1 MPKASH
7 DSTTKTPDF
16 RGFSF
21 ALQER
26 GGRLELSALHHP
38 QYGPVFADWLSTEV
52 KRRIAGGKKQL
63 LARALGLNKKT
74 DLRILDATGGLG
86 RDAWTLA
93 ALGAQVTLC
102 ERNEV
107 VFKLL
112 SDAHRRAAEAAPE
125 TAQRLTLIHA
135 DARRLM
141 KQDWDAIHL
150 DPMFPHEGKTALPSK
165 ELQVLRELCGDD
177 SDAHA
182 LLADALPAAA
192 RIAVKRPL
200 TAPCLANL
208 KPQLTLKATQMR
220 YDIYLR

>member
-1 MPKASH
+1 M
-7 DSTTKTPDF
+7 
-16 RGFSF
+16 
-21 ALQER
+21 
-26 GGRLELSALHHP
+26 HHP
-38 QYGPVFADWLSTEV
+38 QYGPVVADWLNPET
-52 KRRIAGGKKQL
+52 KRRVAGGKKQL
-63 LARALGLNKKT
+63 LARALGVNKKPG
-74 DLRILDATGGLG
+74 LHILDATGGLG
-86 RDAWTLA
+86 RDAWTLS

-102 ERNEV
+102 ERNEM

-112 SDAHRRAAEAAPE
+112 RDAHRRAMEVAPDI
-125 TAQRLTLIHA
+125 AQRLTLVHA
-135 DARRLM
+135 DARNLM
-141 KQDWDAIHL
+141 KQDWGAIHL

-192 RIAVKRPL
+192 RVAVKRPL
-200 TAPCLANL
+200 PAPCLANL